1 MRKIEDVTVPQT
13 FSRDAGKVFRI
24 TEWSAKKADDWSVR
38 VVLAYNRGGGDLPLI
53 NAIAGRGM
61 EAVAYVGIQTFLRG
75 NIKPEEV
82 IPILDELLECVQ
94 IVRSLKAIDQ
104 VTGLPLATQIVSDDD
119 IEEVK
124 TRWWLRSEVLR
135 IHTGFSLAEVLSKWI
150 SAIMKPASETTQ
162 T

>member
-24 TEWSAKKADDWSVR
+24 TEWSAKRADDWVVR
-38 VVLAYNRGGGDLPLI
+38 MSLAYNRGGGDLPMMSAL
-53 NAIAGRGM
+53 AGRGM

-75 NIKPEEV
+75 QIKAEEV

-104 VTGLPLATQIVSDDD
+104 VTGLPLATPIVSDDD
-119 IEEVK
+119 IEEVR

-150 SAIMKPASETTQ
+150 SAIMKPVSENTQ